1 MVYTFF
7 DKKSLGG
14 AVTRA
19 QSETLTLD
27 TKSESD
33 TENIVMQN
41 QRPSDFPHMAKAFHR
56 TQHLAEDLHKPVIRK
71 FEKQKVHSSFME
83 NIWDAHLANIQLINS
98 FVFYNV
104 SLTFSIN
111 THGFFF

>member
-1 MVYTFF
+1 MV
-7 DKKSLGG
+7 DIKGVLLQSLSG

-19 QSETLTLD
+19 QSETLD
-27 TKSESD
+27 TKSKSD

-41 QRPSDFPHMAKAFHR
+41 QRPSDFPRMAKAFHR

-71 FEKQKVHSSFME
+71 FEKRKVHSSFME
-83 NIWDAHLANIQLINS
+83 NIWGADLADIQLINS